1 MNSRVFSATTLLLCG
16 LIASGQALAQAA
28 AGPKIGW
35 VNVARLI
42 QESPQA
48 RAIQKA
54 LEEEFSPRQRELV
67 AKQNE
72 LKERQAKLQKDMEV
86 MGAEERRNAESAF
99 RSDERDLARRQ
110 NEFLEDF
117 NLRRNEEIGKLQREL
132 LKEVQTFAKQ
142 KGYDLIV
149 GEGVLYATPAVDVT
163 QAMVEALEGTYKGKA
178 PPPAAPKR

>member
-1 MNSRVFSATTLLLCG
+1 MHRLAAILLCG
-16 LIASGQALAQAA
+16 LMTPGVVAAQTTGAL
-28 AGPKIGW
+28 KIGW

-72 LKERQAKLQKDMEV
+72 LKERQAKLQKDLEV

-99 RSDERDLARRQ
+99 RNDERDLGRRQ

-117 NLRRNEEIGKLQREL
+117 NVRRNEEIGKLQREL
-132 LKEVQTFAKQ
+132 LKEVQAFAKER
-142 KGYDLIV
+142 GYDLIV
-149 GEGVLYATPAVDVT
+149 GEGVLYAGQGIEVT
-163 QAMVEALEGTYKGKA
+163 QQIVEALEATSRNKVPGKN
-178 PPPAAPKR
+178 

>member
-1 MNSRVFSATTLLLCG
+1 MRVVATVICG
-16 LIASGQALAQAA
+16 MMLPAFAA
-28 AGPKIGW
+28 AQSAGALKIGW

-72 LKERQAKLQKDMEV
+72 LKDRQAKLQKDLEV

-117 NLRRNEEIGKLQREL
+117 NVRRNEEIGKLQREL
-132 LKEVQTFAKQ
+132 LKEVQAFAKQ
-142 KGYDLIV
+142 RGYDLIV
-149 GEGVLYATPAVDVT
+149 GEGVLYATQAVDVT
-163 QAMVEALEGTYKGKA
+163 QQVVEALEGGFKGKT
-178 PPPAAPKR
+178 PGTKN

>member
-1 MNSRVFSATTLLLCG
+1 MNARVHYIAVVAICG
-16 LIASGQALAQAA
+16 LVAPALASAQT
-28 AGPKIGW
+28 AGNLKIGW

-72 LKERQAKLQKDMEV
+72 FKERQAKLQKDLEV

-99 RSDERDLARRQ
+99 RSDERDLGRRQ

-117 NLRRNEEIGKLQREL
+117 NVRRNEEIGKLQREL
-132 LKEVQTFAKQ
+132 LKEVQSFAKQ
-142 KGYDLIV
+142 RGYDLIL
-149 GEGVLYATPAVDVT
+149 GEGVLYATQTVDVT
-163 QAMVEALEGTYKGKA
+163 QQMVEALEGTFKGKA
-178 PPPAAPKR
+178 PGGKN

>member
-1 MNSRVFSATTLLLCG
+1 MRTVATVICAMLVP
-16 LIASGQALAQAA
+16 AFALAQS
-28 AGPKIGW
+28 AGSLKIGW

-48 RAIQKA
+48 RAIQKS

-72 LKERQAKLQKDMEV
+72 LKDRQAKLQKDLEV

-117 NLRRNEEIGKLQREL
+117 NVRRNEEIGKLQREL
-132 LKEVQTFAKQ
+132 LKEVQAFAKQ
-142 KGYDLIV
+142 RGYDLIV
-149 GEGVLYATPAVDVT
+149 GEGVLYATQAVDVT
-163 QAMVEALEGTYKGKA
+163 QQVVEALEGGFKGKA
-178 PPPAAPKR
+178 PGTKN